1 MSSATATP
9 RTRTGSIK
17 TQKRLGTAW
26 RLLVALIA
34 VVFSL
39 FPVVLIF
46 STSINPVSRVTVT
59 QLIPDNATID
69 NYRYMLDNPQF
80 PFPLWI
86 WNSIKI
92 STITSVLVVG
102 LTALAA
108 FSFSRFRFRL
118 RQPLLRTVLLVQVF
132 PNILAV
138 TAIFVILL
146 NIGRIYPAFG
156 LNSHAGLILVYLGG
170 AIGFNAWLM
179 KGFFDTIPRD
189 LDEAAYIDG
198 ASSWYTFTRIIFP
211 LVRPILAVIFIL
223 TFIAT
228 YADYLMAR
236 VLLTQSSQYTV
247 AVGLSLFIGDQY
259 SQRWNLFA
267 AGALMAAI
275 PTLLLFYF
283 IQDQLQ
289 SGLTSGAVKG

>member
-1 MSSATATP
+1 MSSAVNP
-9 RTRTGSIK
+9 KRTSSLK
-17 TQKRLGTAW
+17 TQRRLGLAW

-34 VVFSL
+34 IAFSL
-39 FPVVLIF
+39 FPVLLIF

-59 QLIPDNATID
+59 QLIPDNATFN
-69 NYRYMLDNPQF
+69 NYRTMLTDPQF
-80 PFPLWI
+80 PFGRWV
-86 WNSIKI
+86 WNSVKV
-92 STITSVLVVG
+92 SGITSILVVA
-102 LTALAA
+102 LTSLAA

-118 RQPLLRTVLLVQVF
+118 RKPLLRTVLLVQVF
-132 PNILAV
+132 PNVLAV
-138 TAIFVILL
+138 TAIYLILL
-146 NIGRIYPAFG
+146 NIGRVYPGFG
-156 LNSHAGLILVYLGG
+156 LNSHFGLILVYLGG
-170 AIGFNAWLM
+170 AMGFNTWLM

-198 ASSWYTFTRIIFP
+198 ASSWYTFTRVIFP
-211 LVRPILAVIFIL
+211 LVRPVLAVIFIL
-223 TFIAT
+223 TFIST

-267 AGALMAAI
+267 AGALMAAL
-275 PTLLLFYF
+275 PTLVLFYF

-289 SGLTSGAVKG
+289 SGLTTGAVKG